1 MKVRQS
7 YCYGAT
13 RLTVRYLYDRKQ
25 NMVGAQEINEAE
37 ILQHDEVKMPP
48 VQLTDES
55 FVSLLGILRTRR

>member
-1 MKVRQS
+1 MI
-7 YCYGAT
+7 
-13 RLTVRYLYDRKQ
+13 
-25 NMVGAQEINEAE
+25 GAQEINEAE